1 MARRIHEK
9 VSRLLRERGFKN
21 KELAAA
27 LGVSTQVLQ
36 QLLDGEIPFDLH
48 HLKGLVEF
56 FGIKAD
62 YWIDDSRGDPQA
74 EDVVDRPKGDTTRV
88 LENLGIHVSP
98 AELSFREKVRKFLLD
113 HPEEWT
119 ALFGP
124 LTREEMEL
132 LGLKDKND
140 RT

>member
-1 MARRIHEK
+1 MGRPIHEK
-9 VSRLLRERGFKN
+9 VSRLLRERGFKK
-21 KELAAA
+21 KELASA
-27 LGVSTQVLQ
+27 LGVSPQALQ
-36 QLLDGEIPFDLH
+36 QLLDGQVPFGLY

-62 YWIDDSRGDPQA
+62 YWIDDSREEPRA
-74 EDVVDRPKGDTTRV
+74 EDILDSPRGETPKG
-88 LENLGIHVSP
+88 LEKLGIHVGP
-98 AELSFREKVRKFLLD
+98 AGEKFREKVRTFLKE

-132 LGLKDKND
+132 LGMDEP
-140 RT
+140 